1 MSELAGYNVLGNV
14 GVTFQSAFMSTM
26 AAAGT
31 LTRFWQKTRVIL
43 EMIKFEHTVFALP
56 FALMAA
62 FVAAHGLPQLRIL
75 GWILVA
81 MVGARSAAMA
91 FNRIADARYDALNP
105 RTKNRAIPAGLLT
118 IPQVAV
124 FTLIACLL
132 LVLAAWELN
141 PLALLLSPVALL
153 LALGYS
159 YTKRFTALSHAFL
172 GLALAVA
179 PMGAWIAVTGRFEAA
194 PAYLAG
200 AVLFWL
206 FGFDILYALQDTEF
220 DRKTGLRS
228 IPAALG
234 NAKAILIS
242 RVGHTIMLGLLVG
255 FGLAAHLYVV
265 YFAGVF
271 FTAALVIYEQS
282 LVKPNDLSRLDFAF
296 FNLNGYISVGLFL
309 FTLADVLLWKR

>member
-1 MSELAGYNVLGNV
+1 
-14 GVTFQSAFMSTM
+14 MSTT
-26 AAAGT
+26 ATAGP
-31 LTRFWQKTRVIL
+31 LVRFWRKTRIIL

-62 FVAAHGLPQLRIL
+62 FVAARGLPPLRTL

-81 MVGARSAAMA
+81 MIGARSAAMA

-105 RTKNRAIPAGLLT
+105 RTQNRAIPAGVLT
-118 IPQVAV
+118 ISQVAI
-124 FTLIACLL
+124 FTLVAAGL
-132 LVLAAWELN
+132 LVFAAWELN
-141 PLALLLSPVALL
+141 PLAFLLSPVALL
-153 LALGYS
+153 IVLGYS

-172 GLALAVA
+172 GLALATA
-179 PMGAWIAVTGRFEAA
+179 PMGAWIAVTGRFESA

-206 FGFDILYALQDTEF
+206 FGFDIIYALQDTDF
-220 DRKTGLRS
+220 DRKIGLHS

-234 NAKAILIS
+234 NAKALLIS
-242 RVGHTIMLGLLVG
+242 RAGHTVMIALLVL
-255 FGLAAHLYVV
+255 FGLAAHLHWL
-265 YFAGVF
+265 YFAGVV

-296 FNLNGYISVGLFL
+296 FNLNGYISIGLFL
-309 FTLADVLLWKR
+309 FTLADVLVWMK

>member
-1 MSELAGYNVLGNV
+1 MAAEKTWSDGTNHIR
-14 GVTFQSAFMSTM
+14 MSTT
-26 AAAGT
+26 AAAGP
-31 LTRFWQKTRVIL
+31 LVRFWRKTRIIL

-62 FVAAHGLPQLRIL
+62 FVAARGVPPLRIL

-105 RTKNRAIPAGLLT
+105 RTKNRAIPTGILS
-118 IPQVAV
+118 ISQVAV
-124 FTLIACLL
+124 FTLVAAALL
-132 LVLAAWELN
+132 IFAAWELN
-141 PLALLLSPVALL
+141 PLAFALSPLALL
-153 LALGYS
+153 IVLGYS
-159 YTKRFTALSHAFL
+159 YTKRFTALSHGFL

-179 PMGAWIAVTGRFEAA
+179 PMGAWIAVTGNLGAA

-206 FGFDILYALQDTEF
+206 FGFDIIYALQDTQF
-220 DRKTGLRS
+220 DKEIGLHS

-234 NAKAILIS
+234 NAKALLIS
-242 RVGHTIMLGLLVG
+242 RVGHSVMLALLVM
-255 FGLAAHLYVV
+255 FGLAAHLHGF
-265 YFAGVF
+265 YFAGVV

-282 LVKPNDLSRLDFAF
+282 LVKPNDLSRLNFAF

-309 FTLADVLLWKR
+309 FTLADVLVMRR